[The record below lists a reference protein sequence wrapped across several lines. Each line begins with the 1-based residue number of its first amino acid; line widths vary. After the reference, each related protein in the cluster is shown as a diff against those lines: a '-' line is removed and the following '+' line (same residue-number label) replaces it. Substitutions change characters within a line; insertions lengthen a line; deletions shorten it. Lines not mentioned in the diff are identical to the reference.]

1 MGFWSS
7 WFHALRNG
15 TFIRK
20 TAYNK
25 VMKETDWRKTL
36 EVIVKGL
43 VAVVVGLAGL
53 YILGWVLSLL
63 GGILLGF
70 AGIIVA
76 LLRWLVPVAILVGV
90 VYFAVT
96 QLQSRT
102 VSASSKP
109 APVDLEAVQK
119 PVQIPVVEAMQV
131 PVVEPVQVP
140 VVEAEEIAAEVIKT
154 PLEIAQTAPDE
165 HKQTLASELE
175 GNSKKKKPSD
185 EKEA

>member
-76 LLRWLVPVAILVGV
+76 LLRWLVPVAILVGI

-96 QLQSRT
+96 QLQGKT

-109 APVDLEAVQK
+109 VPAPVDVEA
-119 PVQIPVVEAMQV
+119 PVQIPVVEPVSV
-131 PVVEPVQVP
+131 PVVEPVQVTP
-140 VVEAEEIAAEVIKT
+140 EVIETQLETKVEELSQTEDT
-154 PLEIAQTAPDE
+154 P
-165 HKQTLASELE
+165 
-175 GNSKKKKPSD
+175 KKKKPSD

>member
-1 MGFWSS
+1 
-7 WFHALRNG
+7 
-15 TFIRK
+15 
-20 TAYNK
+20 
-25 VMKETDWRKTL
+25 MKETDWRKTL

-76 LLRWLVPVAILVGV
+76 LLRWLVPVAILVGI

-96 QLQSRT
+96 QLQGKT

-109 APVDLEAVQK
+109 VPVDVEAVQK
-119 PVQIPVVEAMQV
+119 PVQVEPVQV
-131 PVVEPVQVP
+131 PVVEPVQVL
-140 VVEAEEIAAEVIKT
+140 VVEPLKVSPEIIEAELETKAEELT
-154 PLEIAQTAPDE
+154 QTTTE
-165 HKQTLASELE
+165 ELE
-175 GNSKKKKPSD
+175 TKADGKSKKKKSSD